1 MNKTWDE
8 DDSFKHKTQSGWDL
22 HSLFKMED
30 LFLKFFEEHYRTSL
44 C

>member
-22 HSLFKMED
+22 QSIQDGRFVSKIL
-30 LFLKFFEEHYRTSL
+30 
-44 C
+44 